1 MEIVEECNEEAI
13 EKKKMMK
20 SIPDSVDM
28 SSLSLSEAVDSMNK
42 TMETR
47 ELDYF
52 FKDRTEK
59 KFFKKSYSKKTAY
72 YVRRM
77 RRIRHL
83 SIERPLS
90 FAGPWVFTDPPA
102 TSISYIPRSVLR
114 LKEKPVLRDE
124 SLREILSRLP
134 VKSLMRFKCV
144 CKRWQ
149 SLIQDHSF
157 VDLHLTQSQ
166 RRPDLLIAV
175 PGEDVVR
182 FFSAEDTFEGGA
194 AIHRIEIPSW
204 GHGALGSI
212 NGLICFVDL
221 LEPATCIYNLSTR
234 EKTPWI
240 KTSVKR
246 EKIRLGFDYRQ
257 EGPVFGFGFDPATKE
272 HKVICMWE
280 IFRFTTKPS
289 YELIGG
295 TAEKI
300 CKVLT
305 VGKNTWRRIDDVPP
319 YMLRGRAIYANG
331 SIYRRNAG
339 LRFLECPEFEVI
351 VAFDVGSEKFR
362 SIPIPNFIVDTWDSH
377 GKCDLR
383 TDYLLEINGRIAIV
397 DEITAHAVRLWICH
411 ENKEKMTSRWTEN
424 TITLPSVLDGR
435 HLFPDAIPGT
445 NQIVI
450 QGDST
455 PRGCLPLFYYDLKK
469 KTYKKVEITGISP
482 SMESP
487 QIYTFVESLL
497 PVDKQQLHHTKLSSD
512 DLLSM
517 QAEVGHYNIFLNVIT
532 QGFRNE
538 FMSSSHVH
546 VGNPCAVCALY
557 DAFTALNKASIN
569 TPIEVDAASAPTC
582 WRITATD
589 FYPYINYFRECQ
601 YLF

>member
-1 MEIVEECNEEAI
+1 MLSFRVLSSGSDDINIVVNIAFKKNTGKNSRSSPQCCSILITSLGFLLVLLLPGLVSVRTGLRKPYLQLGTKSRSRRFTLVAIPIIQTLVNKTMEIVEECNEEAI

-20 SIPDSVDM
+20 SIPDSVDI

-175 PGEDVVR
+175 PGEGVVR
-182 FFSAEDTFEGGA
+182 FFSAEYMFEGGA
-194 AIHRIEIPSW
+194 AIQRIEIPSW
-204 GHGALGSI
+204 GHGALSSI

-221 LEPATCIYNLSTR
+221 LEPAACINNLSTR
-234 EKTPWI
+234 EKTRWI

-246 EKIRLGFDYRQ
+246 EEIRLGFDYRPG
-257 EGPVFGFGFDPATKE
+257 GPVFGFGFDPATKE

-280 IFRFTTKPS
+280 ICRYTTMPS

-295 TAEKI
+295 TTEKI
-300 CKVLT
+300 CEVLT
-305 VGKNTWRRIDDVPP
+305 VGQNSWRRIDDVPQ

-331 SIYRRNAG
+331 SIYRRNADE
-339 LRFLECPEFEVI
+339 RLEYEVI

-362 SIPIPNFIVDTWDSH
+362 SIPIPNFIVDTWDSD
-377 GKCDLR
+377 GVCDLR
-383 TDYLLEINGRIAIV
+383 TDYLLEGDGRIALV
-397 DEITAHAVRLWICH
+397 DEISVNAVRLWICH

-424 TITLPSVLDGR
+424 TVTLPGLKGQR
-435 HLFPDAIPGT
+435 LCLNAIPGT
-445 NQIVI
+445 V
-450 QGDST
+450 
-455 PRGCLPLFYYDLKK
+455 
-469 KTYKKVEITGISP
+469 
-482 SMESP
+482 
-487 QIYTFVESLL
+487 
-497 PVDKQQLHHTKLSSD
+497 
-512 DLLSM
+512 
-517 QAEVGHYNIFLNVIT
+517 LNVFI
-532 QGFRNE
+532 GSFLKNNE
-538 FMSSSHVH
+538 
-546 VGNPCAVCALY
+546 
-557 DAFTALNKASIN
+557 
-569 TPIEVDAASAPTC
+569 
-582 WRITATD
+582 R
-589 FYPYINYFRECQ
+589 
-601 YLF
+601 